1 MRRFVHLRDIR
12 IVPICL
18 CTDCKLRISSSM
30 VLNVAPRL
38 PLHPIFE
45 GKLIQLSY
53 PLFRSPNGPD
63 RDNAS
68 KVSVSVFT
76 CSTDVCRDK
85 FDAAMLTPGPMD
97 PMEMFGVVSGWLH
110 NAGTSVVSG
119 FTLSRLIDAYALDLQ
134 SSVFVPMLPWHPGL
148 NSKLTNHSNLF
159 SRSLH
164 CPHHINVSQVSIS
177 DLLHSTDICRSEFD
191 VATSMAGSMDS
202 METF

>member
-12 IVPICL
+12 IVPICKS
-18 CTDCKLRISSSM
+18 CISSSM
-30 VLNVAPRL
+30 VLNITPRL

-53 PLFRSPNGPD
+53 PLFRSLNGPD
-63 RDNAS
+63 HDNAS

-76 CSTDVCRDK
+76 CSTDICRDK

-97 PMEMFGVVSGWLH
+97 PMETFGVVSGWLL
-110 NAGTSVVSG
+110 NAGTSTVSG
-119 FTLSRLIDAYALDLQ
+119 FALSCLIDAYALNLQ
-134 SSVFVPMLPWHPGL
+134 SSVFAPMLPWHPGL
-148 NSKLTNHSNLF
+148 NSKLTNCSDLF
-159 SRSLH
+159 SRSPC
-164 CPHHINVSQVSIS
+164 CPHRVNASQVSVS

-191 VATSMAGSMDS
+191 AATSTAGSMDS